1 MSGKSRLEK
10 RFTKVLDTCPQALP
24 SFAGLSPA
32 MQESIKLPE
41 VTIVWKRNDDDDDD
55 DDDGGGDDDD
65 DDDDDDDGDGGGD
78 DGDDGD
84 GGGWRRC
91 GGSGGSDGSP
101 KDGGPWITNFSYQ
114 AFC

>member
-1 MSGKSRLEK
+1 MSGKSRLDK

-55 DDDGGGDDDD
+55 DDGGG
-65 DDDDDDDGDGGGD
+65 
-78 DGDDGD
+78 
-84 GGGWRRC
+84 
-91 GGSGGSDGSP
+91 
-101 KDGGPWITNFSYQ
+101 
-114 AFC
+114 